1 MATRAQT
8 SADLFMVRP
17 AAFQANPDTLRSNAF
32 QEQTTDPPGIVS
44 RRAIE
49 EFDAMVGLLRSCGVQ
64 PLVFADTAAPV
75 KPDAIFPNNWISTH
89 ADGTVILYP
98 MEAPSRRAERRAD
111 IVEALA
117 EQYGYVVRR
126 VIDLTDLEN
135 RGHFLEG
142 TGSLVL
148 DRVERLAYAGWSSR
162 THPAALEA
170 FLAET
175 GYSAIAFETADR
187 SGRPVYHTNVMMS
200 IGSRYA
206 LICAEAIADVQM
218 RGTVLRRL
226 RDSGRVLVEISLRQM
241 LAFAG
246 NVLEIDREADEP
258 LIVISRSAF
267 AALSASQRSALED
280 CGALLPIP
288 VATIE
293 TVGGGSVRCMIA
305 EIFLPRRH
313 MVGPST

>member
-1 MATRAQT
+1 MVTRAQT
-8 SADLFMVRP
+8 SAGLFMIRP
-17 AAFQANPDTLRSNAF
+17 AAFRLNPDTLPSNVF

-49 EFDAMVGLLRSCGVQ
+49 EFDAMVAAMRGCGVQ
-64 PLVFADTAAPV
+64 PLVFADTPDPV

-117 EQYGYVVRR
+117 EQHGYVVRR
-126 VIDLTDLEN
+126 VIDLTYLEN
-135 RGHFLEG
+135 HGQFLEG

-162 THPAALEA
+162 THPDALEA
-170 FLAET
+170 FLTET
-175 GYSAIAFETADR
+175 DYSPITFETADTY
-187 SGRPVYHTNVMMS
+187 GRPVYHTNVMMS

-206 LICAEAIADVQM
+206 LVCAEAIADAQM
-218 RGTVLRRL
+218 RKTVLRRL
-226 RDSGRVLVEISLRQM
+226 RDSGRSLVEISLPQM
-241 LAFAG
+241 SAFAG

-267 AALSASQRSALED
+267 AALLASQRRALED

-288 VATIE
+288 LDTIE

-305 EIFLPRRH
+305 EIFLPRR
-313 MVGPST
+313 GS